1 MALISTRT
9 ERGFTLT
16 AYCRI
21 VQIQQYKLPD
31 GNIQAVILVGFFA
44 TKDAESAISM
54 ESYRPPESPESYDY
68 AKSYAFL
75 KTLPE
80 FAEAEDV

>member
-1 MALISTRT
+1 MALISTRQ

-21 VQIQQYKLPD
+21 VQIQQYKLAD
-31 GNIQAVILVGFFA
+31 GNIQAVISLGFFG
-44 TKDAESAISM
+44 DQEQESPVFM
-54 ESYRPPESPESYDY
+54 DSYRPPESPESYDY
-68 AKSYAFL
+68 AKSYAYL

-80 FAEAEDV
+80 FANAEDV